1 MSLPKIDLPLFEITI
16 PSSGKK
22 TTYRPFTVK
31 EEKILLLAQ
40 ETKELD
46 QIILAIK
53 QIIGNCVDGVNV
65 NDLPM
70 FDLEYIMIN
79 IRAKSVNNALKFTIV
94 DEETKENVELNLD
107 LNNITLKI
115 DENHNKKIVVNDQ
128 YTLIMKY
135 PSIDQLK
142 ELSGSNQNDAILNM
156 MISCIDLMMSND
168 GDKIY
173 KFSEFSKKEITEFVE
188 SLSSKTIMDIRT
200 FFETMPVLRV
210 ELPYTNKNGNKK
222 TFVLEGLN
230 SFFI

>member
-1 MSLPKIDLPLFEITI
+1 MSLPKINLPLFELII

-53 QIIGNCVDGVNV
+53 QIISNCVNNINV
-65 NDLPM
+65 DDLPM

-79 IRAKSVNNALKFTIV
+79 IRAKSVNNALKFTIT
-94 DEETKENVELNLD
+94 DDETKENVELNLD

-115 DENHNKKIVVNDQ
+115 NEKHNKKIIINEE

-142 ELSGSNQNDAILNM
+142 ELSGSNQNEAILDM
-156 MISCIDLMMSND
+156 MISCIDLMISAD

-188 SLSSKTIMDIRT
+188 SLGSKTIMDIRT

-210 ELPYTNKNGNKK
+210 ELPYINKIGNKK